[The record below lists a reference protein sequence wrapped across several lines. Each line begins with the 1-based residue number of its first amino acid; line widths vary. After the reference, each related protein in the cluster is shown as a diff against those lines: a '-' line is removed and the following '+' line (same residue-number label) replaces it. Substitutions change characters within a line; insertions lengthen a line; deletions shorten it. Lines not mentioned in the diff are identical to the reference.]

1 MARKTP
7 KKGPKRSPK
16 PSPKPPGRPNRP
28 GPPEVAPR
36 GLIQN
41 VVVLFK
47 ENHAFDN
54 YFGTF
59 PGANGTTMAH
69 APNPPTHDPD
79 HRHSAWLTRSTTAV
93 RQQYLQSDIPAYFE
107 YAKRF
112 TLCDNYFT
120 DVAGPSTPNHL
131 MVIAA
136 TSPVIDN
143 PSGNPVFDLPSLP
156 ASLDATG
163 LSWGNYGGYA
173 FGMIKALRGRST
185 FASAQFAKDAA
196 AGKLPTV
203 SWVYAPT
210 GFSEHP
216 VENVTKGMQ
225 WTVDQVNAVVQG
237 GLWPKTAIFITWD
250 DWGGWWDHVDPPDVE
265 KWTDET
271 QFRYGSR
278 VGCLVLSPYAR
289 ARYISHVLHS
299 HVSLVKFCEDTFGL
313 TTLTARDAASDGM
326 TDCFDFTQRPLAPP
340 PTNPR

>member
-1 MARKTP
+1 
-7 KKGPKRSPK
+7 
-16 PSPKPPGRPNRP
+16 
-28 GPPEVAPR
+28 VAPK

-41 VVVLFK
+41 VVIFFK

-59 PGANGTTMAH
+59 LGANGATMAH
-69 APNPPTHDPD
+69 APNPPTHDPN
-79 HRHSAWLTRSTTAV
+79 HRHSAWLTRDRTAV
-93 RQQYLQSDIPAYFE
+93 RQQYLQSDIPAYFA
-107 YAKRF
+107 YAKQF

-136 TSPVIDN
+136 ASPVIDN

-156 ASLDATG
+156 ASLDAAG

-173 FGMIKALRGRST
+173 FDLIKVLRGRSKL
-185 FASAQFAKDAA
+185 ASAQFAKDAA

-216 VENVTKGMQ
+216 VENVTSGMQ
-225 WTVDQVNAVVQG
+225 WTVDQVNAIVQG

-250 DWGGWWDHVDPPDVE
+250 DWGGWWDHVNPAEVE
-265 KWTDET
+265 KWTDGT

-289 ARYISHVLHS
+289 AGYISHVLHS
-299 HVSLVKFCEDTFGL
+299 HVSLVRFCEDRFGL
-313 TTLTARDAASDGM
+313 KTLNARDAASDGM
-326 TDCFDFTQRPLAPP
+326 TDCFDITQKPLAPP